1 MRNDLSGLNA
11 LLAVADRRSFTA
23 AAAELRVTP
32 SAVSQSIRALEDRVG
47 LRLVQRTTRS
57 VGLTEAGERF
67 VTRLRPGLDQ
77 VEQAFACIEEVRDR
91 PSGLLRLSMPR
102 FAFSHLIQPR
112 LAAFLAKYP
121 EIKLDLWVDDAVT
134 DIVEA
139 GFDAGIRLGETIAR
153 EMIAVRVSA
162 DQRMAVVGSPAYFA
176 AHGKPKHPRDL
187 RTHDCINYR
196 HSPGEPVYRWEF
208 TENGRDFEIAV
219 DGRIQVSERELM
231 VLAALDG
238 LGLGYVAES
247 RVAEHLSAKRLVR
260 VLEPWSPPFPGLFL
274 YYPSRENV
282 APKLQALVDFLRLRR
297 VTGRVPPTRPPIRP
311 VARRP

>member
-11 LLAVADRRSFTA
+11 LLAVAERRSFTA
-23 AAAELRVTP
+23 ASAELRVTP

-47 LRLVQRTTRS
+47 VRLVQRTTRN

-67 VTRLRPGLDQ
+67 VARLRPGLDQ
-77 VEQAFACIEEVRDR
+77 VEQAFACVEDLRDR

-102 FAFSHLIQPR
+102 FAYSYVIRPR
-112 LAAFLAKYP
+112 LGAFMAKYP
-121 EIKLDLWVDDAVT
+121 EIRLDLWVDDALV

-139 GFDAGIRLGETIAR
+139 GFDAGIHLGETIAR
-153 EMIAVRVSA
+153 EMIAVRVSG
-162 DQRMAVVGSPAYFA
+162 DQRMVVVGSPAYFA

-196 HSPGEPVYRWEF
+196 RSPDAPVYRWEF
-208 TENGRDFEIAV
+208 TENGRDFEVAV
-219 DGRIQVSERELM
+219 DGRIQVSDRELM

-238 LGLGYVAES
+238 LGLAYVAES

-260 VLEPWSPPFPGLFL
+260 VLEAWSPPFPGLFL
-274 YYPSRENV
+274 YYPSRANV
-282 APKLQALVDFLRLRR
+282 APKLQVLVDFLKGRQPRR
-297 VTGRVPPTRPPIRP
+297 HRATGSPPR
-311 VARRP
+311 